1 MPEPAARTTPPA
13 PDTAGPGDA
22 LSEAILPVLLH
33 ELANVTQN
41 LTGLHSILTME
52 GGAELFARRQGD
64 LVRSGQ
70 LAEDLGW
77 AMAVLGSAC
86 GETLLLA
93 RREPRGLAILFSL
106 VQKACRREGLD
117 VQPCPPDLPRLAP
130 DCLDGWQ
137 LPWTLASLL
146 LQATRDGGGDWSL
159 TLHGGR
165 WIFSWRAHPSAGSV
179 AARMVE
185 HLPGA
190 EFAPAGQG
198 RVRLALPGNW
208 LR

>member
-13 PDTAGPGDA
+13 PDAARQGDA

-41 LTGLHSILTME
+41 LTGLHSILGME
-52 GGAELFARRQGD
+52 GGAELFAQRQGD

-86 GETLLLA
+86 GDNLLLA
-93 RREPRGLAILFSL
+93 RREPRGLSILFPL

-117 VQPCPPDLPRLAP
+117 VQSCPPDLPQLAP

-146 LQATRDGGGDWSL
+146 LQSTRDGGGDWSL
-159 TLHGGR
+159 TPHGGR
-165 WIFSWRAHPSAGSV
+165 WIFSWRAHPSAGT
-179 AARMVE
+179 AAAHLVGQ
-185 HLPGA
+185 LPGA
-190 EFAPAGQG
+190 EFAPAGKG
-198 RVRLALPGNW
+198 RVRLALPGDW